1 MNFLLTDSQRALKD
15 QVIELCERTLEPLER
30 AVGETNTVSREI
42 SGALAEAGLF
52 KLLVP
57 GEFGNRTPKPSLV
70 SVCLVREQLARR
82 CPNAELIFVMQGLGS
97 YPIVAAGNRYQ
108 QAKYF
113 PLVASGQKLFTF
125 ALTEPNAGSDVAA
138 IETTA
143 EASGGEYVV
152 NGQKMFI
159 SLAPDA
165 DVYSVIVKTEREKGS
180 KGISILVIEKD
191 CPGFD
196 AGKRLD
202 LVAAHPIGAPTFRD
216 CRVPMGNLVGEQNNG
231 FKIALQTLDFFRTSV
246 GAGAVGMA
254 QTALEEAVTYAKK
267 RVQFG
272 KPIAEFQAIQL
283 KLAAMATELEAARLL
298 VYRAA
303 YLKDHGQER
312 ITMES
317 SMAKLYATE
326 AAQRII
332 DQALQIHGGCGLVH
346 GSVVERLYR
355 EIRPMRVYE
364 GTSEIQHLVI
374 ANMLL
379 KGEATRSSK

>member
-1 MNFLLTDSQRALKD
+1 MDFLLNDEQKRLKE
-15 QVIELCERTLEPLER
+15 QVIRLCEETLRPLEER
-30 AVGETNTVSREI
+30 TGETNIVSRQIADE
-42 SGALAEAGLF
+42 LARAGLF
-52 KLLVP
+52 RLLVP
-57 GEFGNRTPKPSLV
+57 GEFGNTTDTPSLT

-97 YPIVAAGNRYQ
+97 YPIVAAGTKEQ
-108 QAKYF
+108 KAKYC
-113 PLVASGQKLFTF
+113 PLVANGKKLFTF
-125 ALTEPNAGSDVAA
+125 ALTEPNAGSDAA
-138 IETTA
+138 ALETSA
-143 EASGGEYVV
+143 SASGDEYIV

-165 DVYSVIVKTEREKGS
+165 DIYSVLVKTDKEKGA
-180 KGISILVIEKD
+180 KGISVLVIEKGF
-191 CPGFD
+191 PGFD
-196 AGKRLD
+196 PGKRLD
-202 LVAAHPIGAPTFRD
+202 LLAAHPIGAPEFRD
-216 CRVPMGNLVGEQNNG
+216 CKVPKSNLLGQQDAG
-231 FKIALQTLDFFRTSV
+231 LKIALQTLDFFRSTV
-246 GAGAVGMA
+246 GAGAMGMA
-254 QTALEEAVTYAKK
+254 RTALDEAIGYAQK

-283 KLAAMATELEAARLL
+283 KLAAMATELDASRLL

-303 YLKDHGQER
+303 YLKDHGQQR

-332 DQALQIHGGCGLVH
+332 DQALQIHGGYGVLK
-346 GSVVERLYR
+346 GSVMEKLYR

-374 ANMLL
+374 AGMLL
-379 KGEATRSSK
+379 KQTGST